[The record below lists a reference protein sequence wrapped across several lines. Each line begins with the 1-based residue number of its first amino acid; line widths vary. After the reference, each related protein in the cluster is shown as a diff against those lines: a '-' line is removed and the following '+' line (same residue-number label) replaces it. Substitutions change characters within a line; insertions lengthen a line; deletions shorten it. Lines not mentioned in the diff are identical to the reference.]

1 MKNIIFLLAIALNIS
16 CITAQEVTLKKGRKI
31 ENVKKGTYYKT
42 DKALLNKYLGI
53 WSMTIN
59 NKTFKFEISKKKTEV
74 DGIYID
80 RIVGKYYYDGKT
92 DIYKNDSV
100 YECSAMEYGLDVLE
114 KGSLRFRFWDYD
126 YKKYGKLE
134 FKLLQDNKASFKLR
148 ESYNPDNDI
157 KRFSIPT
164 EMMLIRN

>member
-1 MKNIIFLLAIALNIS
+1 MKITIFILALLLNLS
-16 CITAQEVTLKKGRKI
+16 CNTAQEVTLEKEMKV
-31 ENVKKGTYYKT
+31 ENVKRGTYYKT
-42 DKALLNKYLGI
+42 DKTLLNKYLGI

-80 RIVGKYYYDGKT
+80 RIAGKYYYDGKT

-157 KRFSIPT
+157 KGFSIPT
-164 EMMLIRN
+164 EMILTRN